1 MDYGEQRNGN
11 GNGKDIEIRAIL
23 FILSFKLKGRGGY
36 LVFSWRVLT
45 WLFN

>member
-1 MDYGEQRNGN
+1 MEMEME
-11 GNGKDIEIRAIL
+11 KIWKFELRAIL